1 MNGTAPGS
9 LTALGVVLQT
19 NRIRLCAGWNLVALP
34 GFAAGMTIGN
44 LIAATGAT
52 AVMGIDAAGPY
63 HVRALA
69 SGDAIASG
77 TGYWVQVPVAVDW
90 TVPGW

>member
-1 MNGTAPGS
+1 MNGTAPDS
-9 LTALGVVLQT
+9 LTALGVVQQT
-19 NRIRLCAGWNLVALP
+19 SRIHLCVGWNLVALP
-34 GFAAGMTIGN
+34 GFAPGMTVGN

-63 HVRALA
+63 HLRPLV
-69 SGDAIASG
+69 SGDAIVSG

-90 TVPGW
+90 TVTGW